1 MKSKCMQVLFVGKRL
16 NSDEKHFTVCTV
28 YLVENIFGNTEDSI
42 IDANLKETLSKI
54 QNDNRIVNKMRKS

>member
-28 YLVENIFGNTEDSI
+28 YLVENIFGNTEDSLI
-42 IDANLKETLSKI
+42 FRRKFKRNFEWNSKW
-54 QNDNRIVNKMRKS
+54 